1 MEESGENWPFES
13 DLVIG
18 DDVIFED
25 GDQSESVCGDR
36 EIKEKLMALSAT
48 IGLNKM
54 DDTTILDKAK
64 DYVENLQER
73 VKELEQESG
82 SNINMC
88 NNKRTQNV
96 NSNEYSCGTDDN
108 LPVVQA
114 KVLQREVLVMIHC
127 EKQNGVILKI
137 LTHLENLHLSVVNS
151 SVLQFG
157 KSNLNITIVAQ
168 MGDGYKITV
177 DELVKT
183 LRLVIS
189 TQ

>member
-1 MEESGENWPFES
+1 MQSLGQVVPSLGPTTTHMDNFTLHPFVSSIESNLCNRATTLLHSHIIYPKLMEESGENWPSES

-64 DYVENLQER
+64 HYVENLQKR
-73 VKELEQESG
+73 VKELEQE
-82 SNINMC
+82 
-88 NNKRTQNV
+88 
-96 NSNEYSCGTDDN
+96 
-108 LPVVQA
+108 
-114 KVLQREVLVMIHC
+114 
-127 EKQNGVILKI
+127 
-137 LTHLENLHLSVVNS
+137 VVNS
-151 SVLQFG
+151 SVLRFG
-157 KSNLNITIVAQ
+157 KSILDITIVAQ
-168 MGDGYKITV
+168 MGDGHNITV

-183 LRLVIS
+183 LRLAIS

>member
-1 MEESGENWPFES
+1 MEESGENWPSES

-64 DYVENLQER
+64 HYVENLQKR
-73 VKELEQESG
+73 VKELEQEGG
-82 SNINMC
+82 SNMC
-88 NNKRTQNV
+88 NNKRTKKV
-96 NSNEYSCGTDDN
+96 NSNEYICGTNDN
-108 LPVVQA
+108 LPEVQV
-114 KVLQREVLVMIHC
+114 KVLQKEVLVIIHC

-151 SVLQFG
+151 SVLRFG
-157 KSNLNITIVAQ
+157 KSNLDITIVAQ
-168 MGDGYKITV
+168 MGDGHNITV

-183 LRLVIS
+183 LRLAIS